1 VKKKYLRIEAEEL
14 DALLIQEKSYRL
26 LGQFHRGDYGFVHT
40 DRCDSLLLSSLV
52 GCRKDFPVDI
62 IQAKDESGYWH
73 RRPLSLPECYPEHS
87 KSSMSRDMLIGLLVH
102 ATFKNNHLAWSTLN
116 SIQNQNYV
124 MGVGDPSRLIM
135 MPGLERSFSKL
146 SGSNSTISKSYQPW
160 NGKLKGY
167 AVKLELLHIMCL
179 GKIDGGITESAL
191 ACLKKYS
198 DSSKD
203 DILALL
209 LYSLYSGDQ
218 SALKQA
224 TSLLLNEKLFPKNRL
239 PTSKDRSVDWYFNA
253 QNPNDVAPSDDDEI
267 SEHPGMDFLFY
278 MWVLKYVLNI
288 ME

>member
-1 VKKKYLRIEAEEL
+1 
-14 DALLIQEKSYRL
+14 
-26 LGQFHRGDYGFVHT
+26 
-40 DRCDSLLLSSLV
+40 
-52 GCRKDFPVDI
+52 
-62 IQAKDESGYWH
+62 
-73 RRPLSLPECYPEHS
+73 
-87 KSSMSRDMLIGLLVH
+87 MSRDMLVGLLVY
-102 ATFKNNHLAWSTLN
+102 ATFRSSHLAWQILN
-116 SIQNQNYV
+116 SIKKQNYV

-135 MPGLERSFSKL
+135 MPGLERSFAKL
-146 SGSNSTISKSYQPW
+146 ASANSTIIKSHQPW

-209 LYSLYSGDQ
+209 LYSFYSGDQ
-218 SALKQA
+218 SAFKQA
-224 TSLLLNEKLFPKNRL
+224 TSLLLDEKLFPKNRL
-239 PTSKDRSVDWYFNA
+239 PTSKDRSVDWFWNA
-253 QNPNDVAPSDDDEI
+253 QNPNDAAPSDNDEI

-288 ME
+288 TE